1 MIDSNPRIGEYMTV
15 CVSVKVHDCLVF
27 AADSASSLTGVDATG
42 ASTVFNVWDHG
53 NKVFN
58 LYKGK
63 PIAAMTCGLGN
74 MGHASIGSL
83 AKDFRRIITH
93 GIGGDK
99 IDESNYTV
107 EEIAIRA
114 KEFFEQRYAAITP
127 APAPD
132 TGFEFWVGG
141 YGSDCDNAELWKIQL
156 QSGVMQNPELVADKD
171 NDGHVAWGGQIGPIA
186 RLLLGFDNELGSVL
200 IAAGLDPAVVDPLL
214 LQVQGR
220 LETPLVHEAMPVIDA
235 INLADFLVDLT
246 KRYFRFLPY
255 ADIVGGAT
263 DIATVTKHEG
273 FKWIKRKHYYPSELN
288 PQETDHV

>member
-1 MIDSNPRIGEYMTV
+1 MTV

-27 AADSASSLTGVDATG
+27 AADSASSLSGIG
-42 ASTVFNVWDHG
+42 ASGQPEIINVWDHG

-83 AKDFRRIITH
+83 AKDFRRMITH
-93 GIGGDK
+93 GVDGPA
-99 IDESNYTV
+99 IDASNYSI
-107 EEIAIRA
+107 EEVANRA
-114 KEFFEQRYAAITP
+114 KDFFEDRYAAIDP
-127 APAPD
+127 PPPNG

-141 YGSDCDNAELWKIQL
+141 YGSASDNAELWKIQL
-156 QSGVMQNPELVADKD
+156 VGGVMLSPELIASH
-171 NDGHVAWGGQIGPIA
+171 NEGGHVAWGGQPGPIG
-186 RLLLGFDNELGSVL
+186 RLLLGFDNRLGDILVAS
-200 IAAGLDPAVVDPLL
+200 GLDPAAVGPLMQQIQGE
-214 LQVQGR
+214 LQ
-220 LETPLVHEAMPVIDA
+220 TPLVHEAMPVVDA

-246 KRYFRFLPY
+246 KRYFRFLPG

-263 DIATVTKHEG
+263 DMATVTKHEG
-273 FKWIKRKHYYPSELN
+273 FKWIKRKHYYPPHLN